1 MKKKSILANK
11 LKTNFQI
18 KEDLNLSKVQ
28 NHQIHGLTR
37 NYNIMKLN
45 ILTSNPDLHDL
56 VEIFYTSLQPSNSN
70 NNIAESQRSPKR
82 KILNVYSNNGNSEN
96 NFDGFSLGKTRF
108 SLNSESNNESVNST
122 NASKKSS
129 ERTQSPKKIYKKNGN
144 KSENENENE
153 NGNNFLRRIQ
163 PMQQQKQNSRR
174 TLF

>member
-1 MKKKSILANK
+1 
-11 LKTNFQI
+11 
-18 KEDLNLSKVQ
+18 
-28 NHQIHGLTR
+28 
-37 NYNIMKLN
+37 MKLN
-45 ILTSNPDLHDL
+45 ILTSNPDLYVL
-56 VEIFYTSLQPSNSN
+56 LKIFYKSLQPSNSN

-96 NFDGFSLGKTRF
+96 NFDGFSLGKPRF
-108 SLNSESNNESVNST
+108 SLYNESTNGSVNST

-144 KSENENENE
+144 KSENENEN
-153 NGNNFLRRIQ
+153 GNNFLRRIQ